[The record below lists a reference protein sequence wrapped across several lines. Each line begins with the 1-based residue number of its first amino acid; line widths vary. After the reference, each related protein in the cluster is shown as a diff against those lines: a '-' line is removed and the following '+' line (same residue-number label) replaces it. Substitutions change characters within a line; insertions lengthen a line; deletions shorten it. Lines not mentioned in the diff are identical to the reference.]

1 MKLRKIMAGI
11 AAAAVASSSLAVAAS
26 ASLVVPEGT
35 LGVVNAG
42 TGMWLVQVYNRG
54 NEAENKPATDFGI
67 DLAAI
72 DGVRFTIDLDL
83 DNEDL
88 AGMAL
93 EFFEGNV
100 GGGIVMSVN
109 GGDIYPYQDD
119 PTKVIEYDA
128 DGNKTTG
135 EPDSDIWNAFNWNT
149 QQWWGVEYV
158 NVAGE
163 TVSTNPNDDEDTAND
178 NPVSAKNLGDYK
190 YELTATGFDNPFN
203 STEYEVNKVDCFQ
216 IALQEWGGDI
226 VPMNVLKC
234 ELLDKSGEVIMEFD
248 PLGNETVYKTAGGA
262 ADPEPE
268 APTDPEPEAPTDPEP
283 EAPADPEPEAP
294 ANPGDSSKPN
304 AGTGVEGVALVA
316 GIAVLATGAI
326 VVAKKRS

>member
-35 LGVVNAG
+35 LGGVSAG
-42 TGMWLVQVYNRG
+42 TTMWLVQVYNAG
-54 NEAENKPATDFGI
+54 NEAENKPATDYGI

-83 DNEDL
+83 DNEDFE
-88 AGMAL
+88 GMAL

-100 GGGIVMSVN
+100 GGGVVMSVN
-109 GGDIYPYQDD
+109 GGDIYPYQGD

-135 EPDSDIWNAFNWNT
+135 EPDSDIWKAFNWMS
-149 QQWWGVEYV
+149 QEWWGVDYV
-158 NVAGE
+158 NAAGE
-163 TVSTNPNDDEDTAND
+163 AVSTNPNTNNEDTAD
-178 NPVSAKNLGDYK
+178 DQPVSAKDLGNYK

-203 STEYEVNKVDCFQ
+203 SADFEVNKVDCFQ
-216 IALQEWGGDI
+216 IALQEWGADV

-234 ELLDKSGEVIMEFD
+234 ELLDKNGEVIMEFD
-248 PLGNETVYKTAGGA
+248 PLGNETIYKTAGGA
-262 ADPEPE
+262 A
-268 APTDPEPEAPTDPEP
+268 DPEP